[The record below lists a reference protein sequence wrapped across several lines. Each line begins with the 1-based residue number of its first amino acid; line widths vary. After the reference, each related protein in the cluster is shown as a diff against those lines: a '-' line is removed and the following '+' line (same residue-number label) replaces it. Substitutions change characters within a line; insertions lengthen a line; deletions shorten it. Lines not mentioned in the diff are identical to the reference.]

1 MQKNSQY
8 PAFAQP
14 GFEDK
19 HYPLATHDMTAL
31 VPAKTLQK
39 IDAVSRIQK
48 SAGLNP
54 KTSLVDLEQQVMAD
68 LMNNSQFNVV
78 NAYFKD
84 EQTANRHHVHLS
96 VLTPF
101 RAGRTTRE

>member
-1 MQKNSQY
+1 
-8 PAFAQP
+8 
-14 GFEDK
+14 
-19 HYPLATHDMTAL
+19 MTAL

-68 LMNNSQFNVV
+68 LMNNSSLMWSMPTLKTNKPPTVTMSI
-78 NAYFKD
+78 FKRFD
-84 EQTANRHHVHLS
+84 TVS
-96 VLTPF
+96 
-101 RAGRTTRE
+101 GRSCQY